1 MGINSMMRDTIIENT
16 MSVSHFVRPYIHFM
30 NERTDNRPNSVLR
43 EGNLRSTNCVY
54 TVQFAPKPGRN
65 CNRPFVINA
74 DIFGDFRGRLRVS
87 GYEELIEESKKS
99 EVVKWFVENTNVNKK
114 HFEIARENFL
124 LQVPINFDIVK
135 YSEKIGT
142 IRFRNADMEALAQS
156 VYKAKKEAKGQKCI

>member
-1 MGINSMMRDTIIENT
+1 MGINSMMRDSIIENT

-30 NERTDNRPNSVLR
+30 NKRTDNMPNSVLR
-43 EGNLRSTNCVY
+43 DGNLRSTNCVY

-65 CNRPFVINA
+65 YDKPFVINA
-74 DIFGDFRGRLRVS
+74 DVFGDFRGRLRVS

-99 EVVKWFVENTNVNKK
+99 EVVNWFVDNTNVCKK
-114 HFEIARENFL
+114 HFDIARKNFL

-142 IRFRNADMEALAQS
+142 ERFRNDYMEELAQS
-156 VYKAKKEAKGQKCI
+156 VYKAKKEAKGNKCI